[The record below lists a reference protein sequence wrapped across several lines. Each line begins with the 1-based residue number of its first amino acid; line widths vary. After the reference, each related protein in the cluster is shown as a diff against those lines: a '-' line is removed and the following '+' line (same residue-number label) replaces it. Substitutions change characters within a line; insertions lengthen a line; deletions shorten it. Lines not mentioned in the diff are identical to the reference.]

1 MEKPIINFETARLHA
16 EVGDHLL
23 VIQETAHVV
32 VIIVPDKCVWTHSV
46 QCPFVAEAFLL
57 CLFVIKIL
65 EVYLLPFID
74 CFRDRFRYIIDLLVI
89 SLGVICIKMST
100 DLFRRWLTYHASE
113 LAYQLCAL
121 FRIYEPGRWH
131 GINQELDFWDFEFA
145 ACLEEGV
152 VPAPDR
158 DNIKFLSQ
166 KDINI
171 ILYSLS
177 ICVGILCQ
185 KDSHQF

>member
-74 CFRDRFRYIIDLLVI
+74 CFRDRFHHNRDPNHHV
-89 SLGVICIKMST
+89 
-100 DLFRRWLTYHASE
+100 SE
-113 LAYQLCAL
+113 RLYLCAL
-121 FRIYEPGRWH
+121 FRDGEHPLYRPG
-131 GINQELDFWDFEFA
+131 G
-145 ACLEEGV
+145 
-152 VPAPDR
+152 
-158 DNIKFLSQ
+158 
-166 KDINI
+166 
-171 ILYSLS
+171 
-177 ICVGILCQ
+177 
-185 KDSHQF
+185 